1 MDWGRMQAMTPRDS
15 DRDGAEVYVALGSN
29 LGDRGALLAFG
40 LASLEQIPGL
50 RVVAASRIYETDPV
64 GPGPQGAYLN
74 AVVRARATLAPR
86 ELLQR
91 MLSIEMEAGR
101 TRDEDA
107 GDWLPRTLDLDLL
120 AYGDQ
125 RVNEPG
131 LEIPHPRLHLRA
143 FVLEPLCELA
153 PDLTLSGLEGS
164 VAVWAARVR
173 DPAAVRLWVGPPLVP
188 RDSGSAEA
196 R

>member
-64 GPGPQGAYLN
+64 GPGPQRAYLN

-91 MLSIEMEAGR
+91 MLSIEVEAGR

-153 PDLTLSGLEGS
+153 PDLTLPGVEGS
-164 VAVWAARVR
+164 VAVWAERVR
-173 DPAAVRLWVGPPLVP
+173 DPAAVRLWVGPPLLP
-188 RDSGSAEA
+188 RDSDTAAA